1 MTNIL
6 EIKKTVKPLEDNGID
21 YILLHTVSS
30 YPLQKIHSN
39 LKKIYELLE
48 NFHCPMVIQ
57 ITLQEQIYHH

>member
-6 EIKKTVKPLEDNGID
+6 NKKTVKPLEDNGID

-39 LKKIYELLE
+39 LKKYM
-48 NFHCPMVIQ
+48 N
-57 ITLQEQIYHH
+57 Y